1 MLAGGQELERALFYL
16 DVEGIGVD
24 MEEFRYSN
32 HYWFREQPLTNR
44 RGALFLLDVEVIGV
58 DMQEFRYSNH
68 YWFREQPLTN
78 KRRVLFH

>member
-32 HYWFREQPLTNR
+32 HHWFREQILTNER
-44 RGALFLLDVEVIGV
+44 LALFHLNDKGV
-58 DMQEFRYSNH
+58 QV
-68 YWFREQPLTN
+68 Q
-78 KRRVLFH
+78 